1 MHHVPIHDAKAD
13 EPGPTP
19 LRADAQPGSQVG
31 PSPARL
37 LRESGRA
44 SVPGRGTGDDDGKP
58 TRGPTRSGESRRE
71 PPRDERTPPPTRRA
85 TRAAGPDPASIA
97 AEVERTVGERKFSL
111 WFRETARF
119 ESAANGTVELRCSNP
134 FVADWINRHFRAAI
148 AAAIDACG
156 GKGGELRIAC
166 MDDRAPVAEPAS
178 DGIAGGVADDADRER
193 EEDRERL
200 AAAAIASPNR
210 REPRPAGEAEFPG
223 RRFSLRRLEEFVA
236 GPSNH
241 LALDAARRL
250 AEGEAASPILFIHGE
265 CGVGK
270 THLLQGVC
278 RRRRERFPRQ
288 VVRYV
293 TAEQF
298 TNEFLAALRDGTV
311 NTFRKAQRRVD
322 LLAIDD
328 IHFLASKPQTQAEFL
343 HTLDALGLSGGRVV
357 LASDEHPRTIRKF
370 SESLVSRFLSGMVV
384 RMDRPDRTTRIA
396 LLRSL
401 AAARGLRLAAAAE
414 EIVAGR
420 CAGSVREI
428 EGAVTR
434 LEAIATLL
442 GDGSGEVGA
451 ILAERAF
458 ADDGVRATGP
468 VRIHD
473 VVRASCEAIGVEE
486 QDLTGPG
493 RHRKVVLTRGVVV
506 FLAREMTTLSFPEI
520 ARVLGRDTHSTV
532 HTAARRTESMIAAG
546 MRVEPADPSLAGPD
560 GLVALGELLAQIRH
574 RVRTGSRPASVAR
587 SDRPRERTGT

>member
-1 MHHVPIHDAKAD
+1 MHHAPIHDTQPDDPPETSRRVDLQAGRRPLR
-13 EPGPTP
+13 EPG
-19 LRADAQPGSQVG
+19 RAAM
-31 PSPARL
+31 
-37 LRESGRA
+37 
-44 SVPGRGTGDDDGKP
+44 PGRDTGESVETSP
-58 TRGPTRSGESRRE
+58 RGPVRSGEARRE
-71 PPRDERTPPPTRRA
+71 ASTVERAPVAVRRVPRP
-85 TRAAGPDPASIA
+85 AGGLDPSAIF

-111 WFRETARF
+111 WFRETTRF
-119 ESAANGTVELRCSNP
+119 EAAKDGAIEVLCSNA
-134 FVADWINRHFRAAI
+134 FVAEWVSRHFRAALTS
-148 AAAIDACG
+148 AVEACG
-156 GKGGELRIAC
+156 GRDVAVRIISVGDPGTAAA
-166 MDDRAPVAEPAS
+166 DAGHAADR
-178 DGIAGGVADDADRER
+178 DADPSQQ

-200 AAAAIASPNR
+200 AAAAIASPHR
-210 REPRPAGEAEFPG
+210 REARPVAEPEAPA
-223 RRFSLRRLEEFVA
+223 RRSSLRRLEDFVP
-236 GPSNH
+236 GSSNH
-241 LALDAARRL
+241 LAFDAARRL

-270 THLLQGVC
+270 THLLQGIC

-288 VVRYV
+288 VIRYV

-311 NTFRKAQRRVD
+311 NAFRKNQRRVD

-370 SESLVSRFLSGMVV
+370 SESLVSRFLAGMVV
-384 RMDRPDRTTRIA
+384 RIDRPDRTTRIA

-401 AAARGLRLAAAAE
+401 AAARGLRLAPAAE

-458 ADDGVRATGP
+458 ADEGVRATGP

-493 RHRKVVLTRGVVV
+493 RHRKVVLARGVVV

-532 HTAARRTESMIAAG
+532 HTAARRTESMVAAG
-546 MRVEPADPSLAGPD
+546 ERVEPAEPSLAGPD

-574 RVRTGSRPASVAR
+574 RIRTGSRSATAR
-587 SDRPRERTGT
+587 PDRPRERTGT